1 MNRQEEELLALLRA
15 EFSVEAVERL
25 HAITSGIL
33 ELEKDLSIEKQN
45 EVVETIYRQAHSLKG
60 EARAVNYEVI
70 ETICQ
75 AMESV
80 FSFWKKRKPKSDPG
94 TYDVLHVALDSIQKM
109 LQQECPISQSQC
121 DEIVSKLVHPLKSGS
136 RGTKA
141 ACHGAAGIEPV
152 QPELEGEKIR
162 AGGKTVSDETVRMP
176 LARLEALLLGLEA
189 MLVVKQNLIR
199 RAESLRAATSLI
211 EEEKRQLARIHA
223 EVRMFAGAHGGLPPI
238 ISDVLDRN
246 QITNNALDEVL
257 IAISHD
263 AEADTHAVSRLVDD
277 LLDQSK
283 KMLLLP
289 FNTLLGM
296 LPKMVRDLCHTQG
309 KEAEFVILGGDIEI
323 DKRILQE
330 LKDAIIHLVR
340 NCIDHGIEP
349 VSVREHLGKPGRGII
364 TIEVLPVDASKVELV
379 VSDDGA
385 GIDVEAVK
393 KAAIKLGVISAKE
406 AAILDDA
413 AAVSLIFKSSVSTSP
428 SVTAMSGRGLGMAIV
443 KERVDNLGG
452 QIRVESRPARGST
465 FRIMLPMTLT
475 TFRGTFVEVADQW
488 FILPS
493 SNVDRVA
500 RIKGDQITTVESRT
514 VLSLDNRTLA
524 FARLAD
530 VLGLSPLG
538 RTSAQDSL
546 VQIVIASDGDKKM
559 AFGVTEILTEQEVL
573 VKSFIKPLSRVR
585 NVAGA
590 TVLASG
596 RVVPIL
602 NVADLIKS
610 SVIIKSSFDQS
621 DLLEARRRVV

>member
-1 MNRQEEELLALLRA
+1 MNRQEEELLASLRA

-25 HAITSGIL
+25 HAITSGLL
-33 ELEKDLSIEKQN
+33 ELEKDLAVEKQA
-45 EVVETIYRQAHSLKG
+45 EVIETIYRQAHSLKG

-80 FSFWKKRKPKSDPG
+80 FAFWKKGKSKSGTG

-121 DEIVSKLVHPLKSGS
+121 DEIVAKLVHLLKSGS

-152 QPELEGEKIR
+152 HPELEAEKIR

-199 RAESLRAATSLI
+199 RAESLRTATSLI
-211 EEEKRQLARIHA
+211 EEEKRQWARIHA
-223 EVRMFAGAHGGLPPI
+223 EVRLFAGAHGGLPPI
-238 ISDVLDRN
+238 ISDVLERN
-246 QITNNALDEVL
+246 QITNNALDEAL
-257 IAISHD
+257 IALSHD
-263 AEADTHAVSRLVDD
+263 AEEDTHAVSRLVDD

-289 FNTLLGM
+289 FHTLLGM

-309 KEAEFVILGGDIEI
+309 KEAEVIILGGDVEI

-349 VSVREHLGKPGRGII
+349 VSVREQLGKPGRGII

-393 KAAIKLGVISAKE
+393 KAAIKLGLISAKE
-406 AAILDDA
+406 AASLDEA
-413 AAVSLIFKSSVSTSP
+413 AAMSLIFKSSVSTSP

-475 TFRGTFVEVADQW
+475 TFRGTFVEVAGQW
-488 FILPS
+488 FVLPS
-493 SNVDRVA
+493 ANVDRVA
-500 RIKGDQITTVESRT
+500 RIKGDQITTVESRA
-514 VLSLDNRTLA
+514 VLSLDNRTMA

-546 VQIVIASDGDKKM
+546 VQIVIARDGDKRL
-559 AFGVTEILTEQEVL
+559 AFGVNEILTEQEVL

-610 SVIIKSSFDQS
+610 SVISKSSFDQS
-621 DLLEARRRVV
+621 DLLEALRRVV